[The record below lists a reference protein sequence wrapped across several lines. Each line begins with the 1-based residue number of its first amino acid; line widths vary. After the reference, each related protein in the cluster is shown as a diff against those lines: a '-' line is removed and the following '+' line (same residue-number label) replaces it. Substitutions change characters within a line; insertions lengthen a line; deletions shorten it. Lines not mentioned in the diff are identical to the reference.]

1 MGKAD
6 LPSSLNGSSEN
17 TKTRAYSA
25 VADCR
30 LVGISFV
37 ETRIFEKHPPTIAK
51 SLTRWQVTP
60 TFFCFRPKTNSLN

>member
-37 ETRIFEKHPPTIAK
+37 EKASLKQGSLKSTHPP
-51 SLTRWQVTP
+51 
-60 TFFCFRPKTNSLN
+60 